1 MHDNRL
7 TDAAD
12 QSPSISDDDLQ
23 KQVKVLDRVIER
35 IQLADSAREK
45 VREGWA
51 PRQTFWD
58 EFIDVNCTP
67 MGQDEE
73 YGEDA
78 YWSTL
83 DGIWHLAGAYMAEAM
98 APYDSG
104 GMTAPAAIGG
114 DDGINEVPETERM
127 PGQDTQTTSDVDF
140 NPEQWFKPE
149 TPSELIQRFDRIQR
163 GSAPCSDLLPSVS
176 EVAKYEEV
184 YPGAAEH
191 LFALSENVLKIQ
203 ETASSEHHTRS
214 ILRTVTSVMIS
225 LSMMALAG
233 LSILYGPAWVSIPLG
248 AMGIFGLFLPEW
260 LRGTRSRK
268 R

>member
-12 QSPSISDDDLQ
+12 QFPSISDDDLQ

-35 IQLADSAREK
+35 MQLADRAREK
-45 VREGWA
+45 VRDGWA

-67 MGQDEE
+67 MGQDEG
-73 YGEDA
+73 YDEDA

-98 APYDSG
+98 APCNSAG
-104 GMTAPAAIGG
+104 VTAPAAIGG
-114 DDGINEVPETERM
+114 DDGINELPETERM
-127 PGQDTQTTSDVDF
+127 PGQDTQPTSDVDF
-140 NPEQWFKPE
+140 NPEQRFKPE
-149 TPSELIQRFDRIQR
+149 TPSVLIQRFDRIKR
-163 GSAPCSDLLPSVS
+163 GSAPCSDLLPPAS

-184 YPGAAEH
+184 YPGAAEY
-191 LFALSENVLKIQ
+191 LFALSENALKIQ
-203 ETASSEHHTRS
+203 ETASREHHTRS

-248 AMGIFGLFLPEW
+248 TMGIFGLFLPEW

>member
-1 MHDNRL
+1 
-7 TDAAD
+7 
-12 QSPSISDDDLQ
+12 
-23 KQVKVLDRVIER
+23 
-35 IQLADSAREK
+35 
-45 VREGWA
+45 
-51 PRQTFWD
+51 
-58 EFIDVNCTP
+58 
-67 MGQDEE
+67 MGQDVE

-98 APYDSG
+98 APYDSA

-114 DDGINEVPETERM
+114 DDGINDVPEIERM
-127 PGQDTQTTSDVDF
+127 PGQDTPPPSAVDF

-149 TPSELIQRFDRIQR
+149 IPSEIIQRFDRIQR
-163 GSAPCSDLLPSVS
+163 GSTPCSDLLPPAS
-176 EVAKYEEV
+176 EVAKYEDV
-184 YPGAAEH
+184 YPGAAEY

-203 ETASSEHHTRS
+203 ETASSKHHTRS
-214 ILRTVTSVMIS
+214 ILKTVTSVMIS

-233 LSILYGPAWVSIPLG
+233 LSILYDPAWVSIPLG
-248 AMGIFGLFLPEW
+248 TMGIFGLFLPEW